1 MSGFLLLNFGNTIY
15 KKTAKK
21 VSGKYVVKMEFGDS
35 KTLHLYNTTMPEHNY
50 LTCTQK
56 LHED

>member
-1 MSGFLLLNFGNTIY
+1 MAIQFT